1 MPTRTRVKRSDY
13 YDSVTLMLVAKALLE
28 MPGVED
34 AAVVMATA
42 ANKEILEQANLLVGD
57 ALMAGADD
65 LVIAVRAG
73 ADAVEEQAFITANE
87 LLVSSRQRRT
97 VAGAARR
104 ARSLAAALN
113 DHPTANVVVIS
124 VSGQYAAQEAR
135 TALAHGR
142 HVLLFS
148 DNVPLAEEIALKQL
162 AQQRGL
168 LMMGPDAGT
177 AIVNGVALGF
187 ANAVPR
193 GPVGIVGAAGT
204 GIQGVTSA
212 LARRGVGIS
221 QALGTGGR
229 DLKVEVGGLMMQQGL
244 RALLADPA
252 TEVVVLI
259 SKPPAP
265 EVMTT
270 ILHLIGGSDKPVV
283 VCFLGGD
290 ASLIEA
296 EGGIAAASLEE
307 AVRLAAALVQQQ
319 STAAAKGKFHRELLA
334 LAATA
339 QTARATLKPEA
350 RFVRGLFCGGT
361 FCYEAQML
369 LLAQVSEL
377 YSNAPFPGVKRLPS
391 ALISS
396 GHSCIDLGE
405 DEFTQGRLHPMLDP
419 TLRNKRLLQEAA
431 DPSVGV
437 ILLDLVLGY
446 GAHDDP
452 AGALAAAIAEARQ
465 RLAAAQRDIAFVA
478 SVCGTA
484 DDPQNLADQEAKLRA
499 VGVLV
504 VESNAAAATLAG
516 MIVR

>member
-1 MPTRTRVKRSDY
+1 
-13 YDSVTLMLVAKALLE
+13 
-28 MPGVED
+28 
-34 AAVVMATA
+34 
-42 ANKEILEQANLLVGD
+42 
-57 ALMAGADD
+57 
-65 LVIAVRAG
+65 
-73 ADAVEEQAFITANE
+73 
-87 LLVSSRQRRT
+87 
-97 VAGAARR
+97 
-104 ARSLAAALN
+104 
-113 DHPTANVVVIS
+113 
-124 VSGQYAAQEAR
+124 
-135 TALAHGR
+135 
-142 HVLLFS
+142 
-148 DNVPLAEEIALKQL
+148 
-162 AQQRGL
+162 
-168 LMMGPDAGT
+168 
-177 AIVNGVALGF
+177 
-187 ANAVPR
+187 
-193 GPVGIVGAAGT
+193 
-204 GIQGVTSA
+204 
-212 LARRGVGIS
+212 
-221 QALGTGGR
+221 
-229 DLKVEVGGLMMQQGL
+229 MMQQGL

-290 ASLIEA
+290 ASLIET

-307 AVRLAAALVQQQ
+307 AARLAAALVQQQ

-339 QTARATLKPEA
+339 ETARATLKPDA

-369 LLAQVSEL
+369 LLPQVSEL

-391 ALISS
+391 ALVSS

-419 TLRNKRLLQEAA
+419 TLRNKRLLQEVA

-452 AGALAAAIAEARQ
+452 AGALAAAITEARQ

-484 DDPQNLADQEAKLRA
+484 GDPQNLADQEARLRA
-499 VGVLV
+499 VGVWV
-504 VESNAAAATLAG
+504 VESNAAAAALAG

>member
-1 MPTRTRVKRSDY
+1 MPTRTLIKRSEY

-28 MPGVED
+28 GPGIED

-42 ANKEILEQANLLVGD
+42 ANRDILAQASLLVGE
-57 ALMAGADD
+57 ALTAAPDD
-65 LVIAVRAG
+65 LVIAVRAIN
-73 ADAVEEQAFITANE
+73 DDVCDQAFTTANA
-87 LLVSSRQRRT
+87 LLIASRKRGAA
-97 VAGAARR
+97 AGAARR
-104 ARSLAAALN
+104 ARSLAAALKQ
-113 DHPTANVVVIS
+113 HPDANVVVIS

-148 DNVPLAEEIALKQL
+148 DNVPLAEEIALKQM

-177 AIVNGVALGF
+177 VIVNGVALGF

-193 GPVGIVGAAGT
+193 GPLGVVGAAGT

-212 LARRGVGIS
+212 LARGGVGIS

-229 DLKVEVGGLMMQQGL
+229 DLKAEVGGLMMQQGL
-244 RALLADPA
+244 AALIADPM
-252 TEVVVLI
+252 TEVIVLI

-265 EVMTT
+265 EVTT
-270 ILHLIGGSDKPVV
+270 AVLHLVGGSHKPVV

-296 EGGIAAASLEE
+296 EGGIAAGSLEE
-307 AVRLAAALVQQQ
+307 AARLAAALAQGQAA
-319 STAAAKGKFHRELLA
+319 AAAKGKFHRELLA
-334 LAATA
+334 LAAVA
-339 QTARATLKPEA
+339 QSARATLKPEE
-350 RFVRGLFCGGT
+350 RFIRGLFCGGT

-369 LLAQVSEL
+369 LLQHLPEV
-377 YSNAPFPGVKRLPS
+377 YSNAPFPGAKLLAS
-391 ALISS
+391 ALASR
-396 GHSCIDLGE
+396 GHSCVDLGE

-419 TLRNKRLLQEAA
+419 SLRNKRLLQEAA

-437 ILLDLVLGY
+437 ILLDVVLGY
-446 GAHDDP
+446 GAHEDP
-452 AGALAAAIAEARQ
+452 AGAVVEAIREAQQ
-465 RLAAAQRDIAFVA
+465 RLTAEKHAVAFVA

-484 DDPQNLADQEAKLRA
+484 DDPQNLGEQEARLRA
-499 VGVLV
+499 AGVLV